1 MKSIHRTPQCK
12 SPEFYKIQQA
22 YADLFD
28 HPDAITFTC
37 KVEPPKHAR
46 YGERPLYK
54 IPYEFSKRLFK
65 AVDVAAFGG
74 KFFKRPLSDRTL
86 GCLVPESLGMYP
98 HYHGI
103 LVPPKRDATQPDKI
117 MNVID
122 KAAKILC
129 YPTTVTWAESLETPI
144 GMFLYMMKENDIHDF
159 GGHFSL
165 DFKYR

>member
-1 MKSIHRTPQCK
+1 MKSIQQIQRHN
-12 SPEFYKIQQA
+12 SSEWLKIQQS

-28 HPDAITFTC
+28 HPDAISFTIL
-37 KVEPPKHAR
+37 VEPPKHAR

-65 AVDVAAFGG
+65 AVDVAAFGE

-86 GCLVPESLGMYP
+86 GCLVPESLGTYP

-103 LVPPKRDATQPDKI
+103 LVPPTRDATQPDKI

-122 KAAKILC
+122 EAAKRLC
-129 YPTTVTWAESLETPI
+129 YPTTTTWANSLTTPR
-144 GMFLYMMKENDIHDF
+144 GMFLYMMKENDIHDL
-159 GGHFSL
+159 GGHFS
-165 DFKYR
+165 FEF